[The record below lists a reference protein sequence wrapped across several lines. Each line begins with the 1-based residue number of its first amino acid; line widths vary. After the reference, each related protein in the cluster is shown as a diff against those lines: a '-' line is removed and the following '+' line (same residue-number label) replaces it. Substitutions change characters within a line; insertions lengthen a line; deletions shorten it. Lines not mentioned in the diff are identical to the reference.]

1 MNWLKKLFDKEEP
14 LRVYVTDQ
22 RTPEQEVM
30 YKERLAIQA
39 MLGMERGDDH
49 QNWLR
54 LHQIMLDHENRI
66 KALEGIKMKND
77 TEAGAP
83 EGIYSV
89 NMTPSSLTFPNGAD
103 RAADRL
109 WLAGMAM
116 QAMIRDDRDMYSI
129 ARQSWAMADRM
140 LEVEDDA

>member
-1 MNWLKKLFDKEEP
+1 
-14 LRVYVTDQ
+14 
-22 RTPEQEVM
+22 
-30 YKERLAIQA
+30 
-39 MLGMERGDDH
+39 
-49 QNWLR
+49 
-54 LHQIMLDHENRI
+54 
-66 KALEGIKMKND
+66 MKND
-77 TEAGAP
+77 IEAGAP

-89 NMTPSSLTFPNGAD
+89 NMAPPNQTPADGAD

-109 WLAGMAM
+109 WLAGLAM

>member
-1 MNWLKKLFDKEEP
+1 MSDN
-14 LRVYVTDQ
+14 
-22 RTPEQEVM
+22 
-30 YKERLAIQA
+30 
-39 MLGMERGDDH
+39 
-49 QNWLR
+49 
-54 LHQIMLDHENRI
+54 
-66 KALEGIKMKND
+66 
-77 TEAGAP
+77 TETGAP

-89 NMTPSSLTFPNGAD
+89 KITPSSLTLADGAD

-109 WLAGMAM
+109 WLAGLAM